1 MTAADTNL
9 VVRLLTQDDK
19 KQAAIANTIFATQ
32 EVWIAK
38 TVLLET
44 SWVLES
50 VYGFSS
56 TDVRGALLLLAGLP
70 NIRLENDEA
79 VVRAVD
85 LIAKGVEFAD
95 ALHLMSRPD
104 RATFVTFDKRLVQR
118 ARRAGV
124 GGVESR

>member
-1 MTAADTNL
+1 MIAADTNL

-19 KQAAIANTIFATQ
+19 KQAAIANTIYATQ

-56 TDVRGALLLLAGLP
+56 TAVRAAILLLVGLP
-70 NIRLENDEA
+70 NVRLENDEA
-79 VVRAVD
+79 VVAALD
-85 LIAKGVEFAD
+85 LIAKGLEFAD
-95 ALHLMSRPD
+95 ALHLTSRPD
-104 RATFVTFDKRLVQR
+104 RVTFVTFDKRLVER

>member
-19 KQAAIANTIFATQ
+19 KQSAIANTIFATQ

-44 SWVLES
+44 CWVLES

-56 TDVRGALLLLAGLP
+56 TNVRGALLLLVGLP
-70 NIRLENDEA
+70 NVRLEDDEA
-79 VVRAVD
+79 VVPAIE
-85 LIAKGVEFAD
+85 LMAKGLEFAD
-95 ALHLMSRPD
+95 GLHLMSRPD
-104 RATFVTFDKRLVQR
+104 RATFVSFDKRLVQS
-118 ARRAGV
+118 ARHAGI